1 MAWTKYTPDDLEQL
15 ASELELRAKSL
26 RDAAAIV
33 RQRSENG
40 GGAFVE
46 MNQSLSKSSPLT
58 KGFAAIMDFA
68 AQATAKAGMAQ
79 VRCIGKSE

>member
-1 MAWTKYTPDDLEQL
+1 MAWTKYTPDELDQL

-26 RDAAAIV
+26 RDAAATI
-33 RQRSENG
+33 RQRSEKDG
-40 GGAFVE
+40 DGFVE
-46 MNQSLSKSSPLT
+46 LNQSLSKSSPLT

-68 AQATAKAGMAQ
+68 ALATARAGMAK